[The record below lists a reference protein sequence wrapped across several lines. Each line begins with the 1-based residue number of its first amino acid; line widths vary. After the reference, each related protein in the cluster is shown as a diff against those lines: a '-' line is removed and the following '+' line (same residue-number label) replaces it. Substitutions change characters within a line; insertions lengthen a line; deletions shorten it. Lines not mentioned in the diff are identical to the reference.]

1 MGGTQAAHER
11 IASPAGLAKK
21 PPPGHTCGLAYH
33 PTEIPVNHSP
43 YSGLP
48 RRPALL
54 SPNNK
59 QQQPQHSRP
68 HRADHQDGEGFVEVW
83 VARGQHP
90 PERYFY
96 CTYHQQQQSSQLE
109 GFHWPIVN
117 KPALVKVALRQYTG
131 QVYFGLM
138 LSWLDLM
145 ALLVLSAAL
154 GVGIRQGV
162 PFTLAVIPALVLY
175 VLVMSWVGPLLPLA
189 ALPFLALA
197 LGLGMAYVSHLI
209 PVASLTP
216 ILEGIIG
223 GVGGLVWGLF
233 LAFVIWVGFPSEF
246 VASTGALR
254 YPSEQIPSGVKD
266 GIVSSPFAR
275 PLFDWAAGNP
285 VIKTAL
291 LPHVNHP

>member
-1 MGGTQAAHER
+1 M
-11 IASPAGLAKK
+11 GLAKK
-21 PPPGHTCGLAYH
+21 PPPSHTWGLAYH

-43 YSGLP
+43 YVGLP
-48 RRPALL
+48 RRLVLL
-54 SPNNK
+54 SHQDQ

-68 HRADHQDGEGFVEVW
+68 HRAGHQDRENLVEVW
-83 VARGQHP
+83 VARGQHS

-96 CTYHQQQQSSQLE
+96 RAYYQQQQSSQLE

-117 KPALVKVALRQYTG
+117 KLALVKVALQQRKG

-138 LSWLDLM
+138 LSWLDLI

-154 GVGIRQGV
+154 GIGIRQGV
-162 PFTLAVIPALVLY
+162 PFTLAVILALVLY
-175 VLVMSWVGPLLPLA
+175 VLVMFWIGPLLPLA

-209 PVASLTP
+209 PVVSLTP
-216 ILEGIIG
+216 ALEGIIG

-233 LAFVIWVGFPSEF
+233 LAFVIWISFPNEF
-246 VASTGALR
+246 VASSGALR
-254 YPSEQIPSGVKD
+254 YPSEQLPSGIKD

-275 PLFDWAAGNP
+275 PLFDWAASHP
-285 VIKTAL
+285 VLKAAL
-291 LPHVNHP
+291 LPHVGHP